1 MAIATI
7 LKNEGEENISV
18 IVGLNMRIDWAA
30 EIYCISDSVQ

>member
-18 IVGLNMRIDWAA
+18 IVGLNMRID
-30 EIYCISDSVQ
+30 